1 MRIVTAEEQSLVSS
15 VYNCKRLIAI
25 LEIVEYLFNEQK
37 LALSLS
43 VFNLS
48 KDDATFYVHSF

>member
-1 MRIVTAEEQSLVSS
+1 MEEQSLVSS
-15 VYNCKRLIAI
+15 VYNCKHLIAI